1 METPIYILLTSLPY
15 EGIWIK
21 GAVQTLEEASDY
33 FSKKIDRNREFVQR
47 ALDDN
52 WENDYFSYWVEKW
65 RGTQRICTYKY
76 NIQTRSL
83 VKQPKRLGDASDDE
97 SI

>member
-1 METPIYILLTSLPY
+1 METYILITSLPY

-21 GAVQTLEEASDY
+21 GVVQTLDEASEY
-33 FSKKIDRNREFVQR
+33 FSKNINRNTELVQR

-52 WENDYFSYWVEKW
+52 WEDDYFSYWAENW

-76 NIQTRSL
+76 NIQTQTL
-83 VKQPKRLGDASDDE
+83 IKQPKRFGDADD
-97 SI
+97 